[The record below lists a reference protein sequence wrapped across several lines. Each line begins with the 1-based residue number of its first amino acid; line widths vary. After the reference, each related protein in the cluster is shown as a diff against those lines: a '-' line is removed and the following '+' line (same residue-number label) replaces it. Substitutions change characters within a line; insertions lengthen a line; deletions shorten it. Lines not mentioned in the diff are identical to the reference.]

1 MFLLNFIASQMKKLF
16 ILRYFKFDFD
26 AKILKMLKEKK
37 ERILYKASV
46 SNKQMPANSAAHA

>member
-37 ERILYKASV
+37 ERILYKA
-46 SNKQMPANSAAHA
+46 NSAAHA